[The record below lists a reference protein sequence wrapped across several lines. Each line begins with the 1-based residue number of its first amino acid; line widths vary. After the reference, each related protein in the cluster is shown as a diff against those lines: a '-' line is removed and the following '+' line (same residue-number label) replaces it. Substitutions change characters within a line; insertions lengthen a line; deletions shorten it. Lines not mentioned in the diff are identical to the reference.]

1 MTMEEIRKMD
11 TAEISKKITELK
23 EELFNTKKTGWE
35 GMSE

>member
-23 EELFNTKKTGWE
+23 DTGE
-35 GMSE
+35 VFRLAVR